1 MTKRS
6 KTKLPKFV
14 MSRVVKKKRRLLEKL
29 VCDIFSIKMQP
40 DQFQNY
46 LSIVVTQLDLTTDY
60 NIAFHEP

>member
-1 MTKRS
+1 MTKRP

-29 VCDIFSIKMQP
+29 VCDIFSVKMQP
-40 DQFQNY
+40 DHFQNH
-46 LSIVVTQLDLTTDY
+46 LSNVVTQLDLTTDY

>member
-1 MTKRS
+1 MT

-14 MSRVVKKKRRLLEKL
+14 MSRALNKKRGLLKKW
-29 VCDIFSIKMQP
+29 VCDIFSVKMQP

-46 LSIVVTQLDLTTDY
+46 LSNVVTQLDLTTDY